1 MDFGSLVGRGLPL
14 TPEKQVM
21 ADGRSPEMLL
31 MGNRAASLGPAFTT
45 HIPPQ
50 DTDMAPADKKGY
62 KMLAGTSVPGL
73 AKKVAD
79 ILEVELMSVTCGR
92 FSDGEVELQL
102 GESARNVNVFVL
114 QSTCPPVNENL
125 MELFFMTRCLRR
137 ASAKSI
143 TAVIPYFGYARQ
155 DRKMSARV
163 PISASDVAMLFE
175 AAGVDRVLAVDLHC
189 GQIQGFFHNTP
200 VDNLSALREFAPFI
214 AREVIKGYGDDPI
227 CIVSPDAGGVAR
239 AKQFLEALT
248 TMSSNSITLA
258 ITVKHRS
265 GPGEIEGMNV
275 VGEIDGKH
283 CIIVDDMIDT
293 AGTLCKSA
301 ETLKEMG
308 AKSVS
313 ACATHALFN
322 GPALD
327 RIAKSVMEHV
337 IISDTIPLKPEAC
350 AKIKVVSCAALLAEA
365 VRCCNYGKSVS
376 GLFDLKN
383 ANSTGGV
390 DMD

>member
-1 MDFGSLVGRGLPL
+1 V
-14 TPEKQVM
+14 
-21 ADGRSPEMLL
+21 
-31 MGNRAASLGPAFTT
+31 
-45 HIPPQ
+45 
-50 DTDMAPADKKGY
+50 
-62 KMLAGTSVPGL
+62 
-73 AKKVAD
+73 
-79 ILEVELMSVTCGR
+79 
-92 FSDGEVELQL
+92 
-102 GESARNVNVFVL
+102 RNISVFVI

-125 MELFFMTRCLRR
+125 MELFFLTRCLRR

-163 PISASDVAMLFE
+163 PISASDVAMLLE
-175 AAGVDRVLAVDLHC
+175 SAGVDRVLAVDLHC

-200 VDNLSALREFAPFI
+200 VDNLSALRDFTPYI
-214 AREVIKGYGDDPI
+214 AKELVKEYGEDPI

-239 AKQFLEALT
+239 AKAFLEALT
-248 TMSSNSITLA
+248 TMSVNNISLA

-275 VGEIDGKH
+275 VGEIEGKH

-301 ETLKEMG
+301 ETLKDMG

-322 GPALD
+322 GSALE
-327 RIAKSVMEHV
+327 RIEKSVMQHV
-337 IISDTIPLKPEAC
+337 IVSDTIPLKPGAC
-350 AKIKVVSCAALLAEA
+350 DKIKVVSSAGLLAEA
-365 VRCCNYGKSVS
+365 IMCCQFGKSVS
-376 GLFDLKN
+376 GLFQISNTGAAGTKPHQPQHSPV
-383 ANSTGGV
+383 ST
-390 DMD
+390 MD

>member
-1 MDFGSLVGRGLPL
+1 MGGTDPRTRRGARGWRMDFGSLVGRGLPL

-21 ADGRSPEMLL
+21 AAGSSPEMLL

-200 VDNLSALREFAPFI
+200 VDNLLHSENLRHSLRERSSRGTAMIPSVSCRPTPAALRAP
-214 AREVIKGYGDDPI
+214 
-227 CIVSPDAGGVAR
+227 
-239 AKQFLEALT
+239 
-248 TMSSNSITLA
+248 SSSWR
-258 ITVKHRS
+258 RS
-265 GPGEIEGMNV
+265 Q
-275 VGEIDGKH
+275 
-283 CIIVDDMIDT
+283 
-293 AGTLCKSA
+293 
-301 ETLKEMG
+301 
-308 AKSVS
+308 
-313 ACATHALFN
+313 
-322 GPALD
+322 
-327 RIAKSVMEHV
+327 R
-337 IISDTIPLKPEAC
+337 
-350 AKIKVVSCAALLAEA
+350 
-365 VRCCNYGKSVS
+365 
-376 GLFDLKN
+376 
-383 ANSTGGV
+383 
-390 DMD
+390 

>member
-1 MDFGSLVGRGLPL
+1 MVAGS
-14 TPEKQVM
+14 
-21 ADGRSPEMLL
+21 
-31 MGNRAASLGPAFTT
+31 
-45 HIPPQ
+45 
-50 DTDMAPADKKGY
+50 
-62 KMLAGTSVPGL
+62 SVPAL
-73 AKKVAD
+73 AEKVANH
-79 ILEVELMSVTCGR
+79 LGVELMKVTCGR

-102 GESARNVNVFVL
+102 QESARNTNIFVL

-125 MELFFMTRCLRR
+125 MELFFITRCLRR

-163 PISASDVAMLFE
+163 PISASDVAMLLE
-175 AAGVDRVLAVDLHC
+175 SAGVDRVLAIDLHC

-200 VDNLSALREFAPFI
+200 VDNLSALRDFTPYISNEI
-214 AREVIKGYGDDPI
+214 VKNYGDDPV

-248 TMSSNSITLA
+248 NICKNNISLA

-275 VGEIDGKH
+275 VGEIEGKH

-301 ETLKEMG
+301 ETLRDMG

-350 AKIKVVSCAALLAEA
+350 DKIKVVSSAALLAEA
-365 VRCCNYGKSVS
+365 IMCCQYGKSVS
-376 GLFDLKN
+376 GLFQMR
-383 ANSTGGV
+383 ANEPAGASGV
-390 DMD
+390 PMD